1 MYDLIIVISDP
12 HFPYNHPDIIDFLT
26 AISKKYGGKAKR
38 VAIVFLG
45 DEIDWHSISFHE
57 KNPELFNPSDELK
70 TAINRM
76 QPLFKLFPE
85 AWVIES
91 NHGSLVYRKQKFH
104 GLPREVFRSYRDI
117 LEAPRGWKWVPD
129 LILKTSN
136 GSQVYFHHGKTSDSV
151 KLSQAMAMNAVQ
163 GHFHEKFKVEYW
175 ANPNG
180 LFWGMNCGCLIE
192 DSSLAYS
199 YNKTNLK
206 RPLIGTGI
214 IVQGHPR
221 LIPMVLNKKGRWTG
235 WLP

>member
-1 MYDLIIVISDP
+1 MHDVILPISDL
-12 HFPYNHPDIIDFLT
+12 HFPYNHPDVVNFLQ
-26 AISKKYGGKAKR
+26 AIKKKYLDKAKR
-38 VAIVFLG
+38 PAVVFLG

-57 KNPELFNPSDELK
+57 KNPELFTPGDELK

-76 QPLFKLFPE
+76 QPLYKMFPD

-104 GLPREVFRSYRDI
+104 GLPREVFKSYRDM

-129 LILKTSN
+129 LILKTN
-136 GSQVYFHHGKTSDSV
+136 KGAPVYFHHGKSNDST

-163 GHFHEKFKVEYW
+163 GHYHEKFKIEYW

-180 LFWGMNCGCLIE
+180 LFWGMNCGCLID

-214 IVQGHPR
+214 IIHGIPK

-235 WLP
+235 FLP